1 VCVYVCVCVC
11 VCAHARAY
19 PSGISVT
26 MLVLWTL
33 GHYAI
38 HLQHLHLILHPEQE

>member
-1 VCVYVCVCVC
+1 LC
-11 VCAHARAY
+11 AY
-19 PSGISVT
+19 PSGMPAAT
-26 MLVLWTL
+26 LLLWIL